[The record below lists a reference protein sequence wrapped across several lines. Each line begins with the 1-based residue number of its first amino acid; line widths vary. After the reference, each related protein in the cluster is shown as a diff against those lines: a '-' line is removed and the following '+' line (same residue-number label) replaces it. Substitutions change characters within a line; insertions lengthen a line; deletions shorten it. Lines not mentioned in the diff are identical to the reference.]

1 MGRCLLALC
10 FGVWRCLL
18 DLLALL
24 GLPSDDIA
32 DSSDSVSW
40 GSIHCPVP
48 VRVSDSVLAVLFN
61 ITHCLQGILTL
72 LGLCPTLPIFLKLPK
87 LSPSLSRWDTTDN
100 HGLQDRDRTPDNE
113 QSYLFPKYFGGKFGG
128 VSVPRVSSD
137 VFVVTGSEMGHLSR
151 LEIERMQKK
160 IFR

>member
-1 MGRCLLALC
+1 MGDAFWAFLS
-10 FGVWRCLL
+10 
-18 DLLALL
+18 LL
-24 GLPSDDIA
+24 GLSSDDIA

-87 LSPSLSRWDTTDN
+87 LSPSLSRWDTTDK
-100 HGLQDRDRTPDNE
+100 HRHPRQGQYTG
-113 QSYLFPKYFGGKFGG
+113 QSIVLSLSEIFWWKVWWSQCPT
-128 VSVPRVSSD
+128 SV
-137 VFVVTGSEMGHLSR
+137 L
-151 LEIERMQKK
+151 
-160 IFR
+160 